1 MSPAL
6 PEPHG
11 PKCRPDSQCRGLKFV
26 GTVFVN
32 AQGNLDQREGQFG
45 LASPA
50 GARDGHPL
58 DQPAGAA
65 TYYGHDGLV
74 VDEKE

>member
-1 MSPAL
+1 M
-6 PEPHG
+6 
-11 PKCRPDSQCRGLKFV
+11 
-26 GTVFVN
+26 N
-32 AQGNLDQREGQFG
+32 AQGNLDQREGQSG

-50 GARDGHPL
+50 SARDGHPL
-58 DQPAGAA
+58 DQPAGTA